1 MSNPNELTLAVEG
14 VTYEVPNRRILDD
27 VSVTFTGGKLV
38 ALVGPNGAGKSTLL
52 GTIAG
57 DCVPNAGR
65 ILINGQDISKTKLV
79 DLARKRAVL
88 VQENK
93 LSFPF
98 TVGEVV
104 HMGRSPW
111 RGTEHEDLDD
121 RIVDRAI
128 DIAEVGHLRSRNFQ
142 SLSGGEKGR
151 VAFARTLAQ
160 QTDIIMLDEPTA
172 ALDIKHQEAV
182 LKQARAEALN
192 GKIVVVVIHDL
203 TLAASY
209 ADEVVVIADGKIR
222 AHGAPGD
229 VMTSQSL
236 TEIYQYPI
244 SVFPHPETSELI
256 VLPQRGCP
264 PLSMRTPLTVKES
277 L

>member
-1 MSNPNELTLAVEG
+1 MSAVSNLSLTVETL
-14 VTYEVPNRRILDD
+14 TYEVPGRRILNE
-27 VSVTFTGGKLV
+27 VSVEFTGGKLI

-52 GTIAG
+52 STIAG
-57 DCVPNAGR
+57 DCQPTSGR
-65 ILINGQDISKTKLV
+65 ILINGQDITQIKLL
-79 DLARKRAVL
+79 DLARMRSVL
-88 VQENK
+88 VQENR

-98 TVGEVV
+98 TVNEVV
-104 HMGRSPW
+104 HMGRAPW
-111 RGTEHEDLDD
+111 RGTDMEDLDD
-121 RIVDRAI
+121 KIVERAI
-128 DIAEVGHLRSRNFQ
+128 DIAEVGHLCNRNFQ

-151 VAFARTLAQ
+151 VSFARALAQ

-182 LKQARAEALN
+182 LKQARAEALS

-209 ADEVVVIADGKIR
+209 ADEVVVIADGTIR

-229 VMTSQSL
+229 VMTSERL
-236 TEIYQYPI
+236 TDIYQYPI

-264 PLSMRTPLTVKES
+264 PLSTRSPLTLKEYQ
-277 L
+277 

>member
-1 MSNPNELTLAVEG
+1 MSQLSLTVEG
-14 VTYEVPNRRILDD
+14 LSYEVPGRVILDNVD
-27 VSVTFTGGKLV
+27 VTFTGGKLV

-52 GTIAG
+52 GAIAG
-57 DCVPNAGR
+57 DCLPTAGR
-65 ILINGQDISKTKLV
+65 ILINGADIAKTKLIE
-79 DLARKRAVL
+79 LARKRSVL
-88 VQENK
+88 VQENR

-98 TVGEVV
+98 TVNEVV

-111 RGTEHEDLDD
+111 RGTELEDADEK
-121 RIVDRAI
+121 IVERAI
-128 DIAEVGHLRSRNFQ
+128 AIAEVGHLSNRNFQ

-209 ADEVVVIADGKIR
+209 ADEVVVIAEGKIR

-229 VMTSQSL
+229 VMTSERL

-264 PLSMRTPLTVKES
+264 PLSTRSPLTLKEQQ
-277 L
+277 